1 MGFLFCYSMNV
12 FVGKLYKEIV
22 FIRWFVCIRIVVFW
36 FKCVYMV
43 GVVLKEKLVFLEL
56 LNYNVIF
63 DVKIRWNFMY
73 MMVERFVEIYLGFNV
88 VIRD

>member
-1 MGFLFCYSMNV
+1 MCY
-12 FVGKLYKEIV
+12 I
-22 FIRWFVCIRIVVFW
+22 
-36 FKCVYMV
+36 V

-73 MMVERFVEIYLGFNV
+73 LMVERFVGIYLGFSD
-88 VIRD
+88 RD